1 MNKLKLILYVSA
13 VLLIAIPT
21 LIVFI
26 SDASF
31 SSTTSNTIITIS
43 IVFIV
48 LGKVI
53 NIVEKK
59 KENNRIAIDIGVIV
73 GLAIVILLRW
83 L

>member
-13 VLLIAIPT
+13 VLIIATPT

-26 SDASF
+26 SDTTF
-31 SSTTSNTIITIS
+31 SSTTSNTVITIS

-48 LGKVI
+48 LGKII
-53 NIVEKK
+53 NIIEKK

-83 L
+83 F